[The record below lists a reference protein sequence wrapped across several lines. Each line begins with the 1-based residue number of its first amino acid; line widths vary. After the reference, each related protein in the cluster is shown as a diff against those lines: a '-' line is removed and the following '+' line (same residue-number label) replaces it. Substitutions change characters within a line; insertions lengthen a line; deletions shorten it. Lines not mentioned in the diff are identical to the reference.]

1 MKHRRKNIFLHFK
14 LITKYVL
21 YVYEDTSLVASVVE
35 SLKTSDLVRAAG
47 VATSLTDSGQQW

>member
-1 MKHRRKNIFLHFK
+1 
-14 LITKYVL
+14 VG
-21 YVYEDTSLVASVVE
+21 SVVE